1 MIRTRGN
8 AKYETVVTVIGE
20 KQVTKKVNKM
30 AGFNDPNFCQPMTF
44 KLNFTFVLFCF
55 IFSIREEMDD

>member
-1 MIRTRGN
+1 
-8 AKYETVVTVIGE
+8 
-20 KQVTKKVNKM
+20 M
-30 AGFNDPNFCQPMTF
+30 AGYNDANFCQPMTF

>member
-20 KQVTKKVNKM
+20 KQVTKKGQQN
-30 AGFNDPNFCQPMTF
+30 GR
-44 KLNFTFVLFCF
+44 
-55 IFSIREEMDD
+55 I

>member
-1 MIRTRGN
+1 
-8 AKYETVVTVIGE
+8 
-20 KQVTKKVNKM
+20 M

>member
-1 MIRTRGN
+1 
-8 AKYETVVTVIGE
+8 
-20 KQVTKKVNKM
+20 M

-55 IFSIREEMDD
+55 IFSIREEMDDSCIHAYNARSNQEEKFRQMKI